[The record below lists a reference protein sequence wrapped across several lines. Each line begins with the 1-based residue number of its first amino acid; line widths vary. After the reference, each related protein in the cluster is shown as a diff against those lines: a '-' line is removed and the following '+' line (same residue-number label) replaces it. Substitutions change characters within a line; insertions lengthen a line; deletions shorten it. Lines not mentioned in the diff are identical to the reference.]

1 MFIKITRAIQFNH
14 WIVRFYQVIVLK
26 KFLCIEIYCFVK
38 HGLNFTVQQISCLVL
53 TLLEY
58 EFDVHHHYNQ
68 RYSSHMQYYVLIHIV
83 YACHIIEFPLSNL
96 YVFEFFFNSSVIIKP
111 HAILFAHNI
120 VYSCHIIKF
129 PLLSNLSLSFFLF
142 KCDKKQYSG
151 TNSTYTRHLYL
162 ICSLFQ

>member
-1 MFIKITRAIQFNH
+1 MQYNSTIGLYGSTKWWSWKSFFALKFIALSNMV
-14 WIVRFYQVIVLK
+14 WILLYS
-26 KFLCIEIYCFVK
+26 KFLALYSLYWNTNLTYTITIISATVATCNIY
-38 HGLNFTVQQISCLVL
+38 
-53 TLLEY
+53 
-58 EFDVHHHYNQ
+58 
-68 RYSSHMQYYVLIHIV
+68 YYVLIHIV
-83 YACHIIEFPLSNL
+83 YACHIIGFPLSNL
-96 YVFEFFFNSSVIIKP
+96 YVFGFFFNPSVIIKP